1 MSLINQALR
10 KAQHQR
16 TPNRAAAAVDYT
28 SSPGHKHAAHSSRP
42 GLLIGLIAGIA
53 VLIGLV
59 IGLSIIVLR
68 TDPAS
73 AVEQLPARPTPTML
87 TETTRPEAKK
97 PLFQPLEQ
105 SRSIATPPTASDG
118 LDILSELDR
127 ARNEVEAKATA
138 VEQAESIPKPSQEV
152 IDWLTHATISG
163 VRISK
168 TNSKLILNNKTY
180 SVGETVNF
188 KIGIKALIIEE
199 KRILFIDRNGVKYF
213 KML

>member
-16 TPNRAAAAVDYT
+16 TPNRAATAAD
-28 SSPGHKHAAHSSRP
+28 HAGGNPSHNHTVSTGRS

-59 IGLSIIVLR
+59 AGLSIVMLQ

-73 AVEQLPARPTPTML
+73 AAGQTVPEPTAVTQ
-87 TETTRPEAKK
+87 TTQPEATE
-97 PLFQPLEQ
+97 PLLWPLKQ
-105 SRSIATPPTASDG
+105 SHPAAPPPTASNSQ
-118 LDILSELDR
+118 DILTALHH
-127 ARNEVEAKATA
+127 ARDAVEAKAAA
-138 VEQAESIPKPSQEV
+138 VEQTISAAQPSQDV
-152 IDWLTHATISG
+152 INWLTHATISG

-168 TNSKLILNNKTY
+168 TNSKVILNNKTY

-188 KIGIKALIIEE
+188 KLRLKVLIIQE
-199 KRILFIDRNGVKYF
+199 KRALFIDHDGIKYF
-213 KML
+213 KVF